1 MNLRRFL
8 GSFAKVT
15 LAIGALSVSAFAG
28 ADDYHYND
36 HYNDHYNGC
45 GPCPQ
50 PCQSS
55 CCGMPIIE
63 APCLGWA
70 YNPPAYARCAN
81 CDTNCCNNSFWD
93 SLSARVDFLWWRAN
107 EEGIQLGTEEAF
119 EVFSNDPTP
128 LRTTVINKSHVKHPN
143 FKYDPGFRLG
153 LINACACD
161 CYDIAF
167 NWTHFH
173 TKAKAHGETDPDN
186 TTTSGVL
193 FFSDWERLI
202 GPNPFAAR
210 ARYTLNLDLLDLE
223 LGRKFYVSNCFVL
236 RPSIGLRG
244 VRIDQNY
251 RVESVSNLATAT
263 DPFFDFTSEVK
274 SRSDFLAIGPRVGVD
289 VEVHLGCGLAIFGQA
304 AGSIVFG
311 KFDNHSKE
319 LFRDFATNPSTTTAI
334 VSEFEYEAK
343 NSAHRTSR
351 TITDLAIGI
360 RWDHCFEWCNRYH
373 PVGIAFAWEHHAFY
387 DMNNFNFAE
396 RGYDVVTGPNGAVG
410 RKHGDLFTQGL
421 TVSATFGF

>member
-8 GSFAKVT
+8 GSFAKTT

-36 HYNDHYNGC
+36 HFNNGC
-45 GPCPQ
+45 NPCPQ
-50 PCQSS
+50 QCASS
-55 CCGMPIIE
+55 CCGMPVIE

-81 CDTNCCNNSFWD
+81 CDTNCNNSFFD
-93 SLSARVDFLWWRAN
+93 TLTARVDFLWWRAS
-107 EEGIQLGTEEAF
+107 EEGIQLGTEE
-119 EVFSNDPTP
+119 FSDSFVNDPDP
-128 LRTTVINKSHVKHPN
+128 VRTTVFNRSHVKHPN

-167 NWTHFH
+167 NWTHYH
-173 TKAKAHGETDPDN
+173 TKAKVNGASDEDEGIT
-186 TTTSGVL
+186 
-193 FFSDWERLI
+193 FFSDWERLVDV
-202 GPNPFAAR
+202 NALAAS
-210 ARYTLNLDLLDLE
+210 ATYTLNLDMLDLE

-236 RPSIGLRG
+236 RPSVGLRG
-244 VRIDQNY
+244 VRLDQNY
-251 RVESVSNLATAT
+251 RVESEANLDSTS
-263 DPFFDFTSEVK
+263 PIPQLSDFLAEVK
-274 SRSDFLAIGPRVGVD
+274 SRSDFLAIGPRVGLD

-304 AGSIVFG
+304 AGAIVFG
-311 KFDNHSKE
+311 KFDNHSRE
-319 LFRDFATNPSTTTAI
+319 AYRDFATVTSPTPIT
-334 VSEFEYEAK
+334 EFGYEAK
-343 NSAHRTSR
+343 SSAHRTSR
-351 TITDLAIGI
+351 TITDLAIGL

-387 DMNNFNFAE
+387 DMNDFNFAE
-396 RGYDVVTGPNGAVG
+396 RGFELGVGPNGAVG
-410 RKHGDLFTQGL
+410 RKHGDLYTQGL